1 MNAATQAINSIGRDG
16 AYLRRSTRDS
26 CPDCVASPSGGQ
38 SIAKCSTC
46 GSTGWL
52 TTYFFIPIRAIISWR
67 KLESKSV
74 MIGAVVV
81 AGDCGIAITYDD
93 FRSINTDTDEFVVD
107 DKVMKLESIVPS
119 DQNALY
125 LLGLVYSET

>member
-1 MNAATQAINSIGRDG
+1 
-16 AYLRRSTRDS
+16 
-26 CPDCVASPSGGQ
+26 
-38 SIAKCSTC
+38 
-46 GSTGWL
+46 
-52 TTYFFIPIRAIISWR
+52 
-67 KLESKSV
+67 

-81 AGDCGIAITYDD
+81 AGDCGVAITYDD

-125 LLGLVYSET
+125 LLGLIYSET